1 MKKLFSVL
9 IIGLLMV
16 SAFAFADGHI
26 EGGYTMLISQEDID
40 VVFVDVE
47 DETLIIDVELP
58 ENWKMTEVQV
68 QAWVDPLSMDEP
80 PNGPKNMNKLNKHGS
95 PKPGKFDV
103 KYEADEDM
111 MLTFDD
117 VDNEDTLPF
126 DIYVFE
132 ETMFEIPLS
141 EFFGETIPE
150 SFYFAVHADLI
161 KFDPAE
167 MISEDPEVYD
177 MEFLEYHGGWVMHP
191 DYPDAEPE
199 AIQNTF
205 EFDGSN
211 WAVYTMYP
219 PVLPD
224 LD

>member
-58 ENWKMTEVQV
+58 ENWKMTEIQV

-141 EFFGETIPE
+141 EFFG
-150 SFYFAVHADLI
+150 
-161 KFDPAE
+161 
-167 MISEDPEVYD
+167 
-177 MEFLEYHGGWVMHP
+177 
-191 DYPDAEPE
+191 
-199 AIQNTF
+199 
-205 EFDGSN
+205 
-211 WAVYTMYP
+211 
-219 PVLPD
+219 
-224 LD
+224 